1 MEDIKIIIANK
12 ENYIK
17 WLNKI
22 RKGSGNARPLWLAMT
37 PKIQEF
43 INFQFNETGD
53 TGKRWRKLK
62 PSYKKWKKKK
72 GFSTAIGVMTGKL
85 KKAAGIEAD
94 KKYSRKSLIWLLD
107 NSVAVSKKGV
117 RYAKYFNSSRPVYRN
132 VALRTT
138 SFLNQDIKNFPNGA
152 GFTFNWLK
160 NSLKPFV

>member
-1 MEDIKIIIANK
+1 MEDIKIIVANK

-43 INFQFNETGD
+43 IDFQFNESSD
-53 TGKRWRKLK
+53 TGKRWRRLK

-85 KKAAGIEAD
+85 KSAAGTEA
-94 KKYSRKSLIWLLD
+94 KKKATPKSLIWLLN
-107 NSVAVSKKGV
+107 NSVATSKGIK
-117 RYAKYFNSSRPVYRN
+117 YAKWFNASRPIYRN

-138 SFLNQDIKNFPNGA
+138 SFLNQDIANFPNGA